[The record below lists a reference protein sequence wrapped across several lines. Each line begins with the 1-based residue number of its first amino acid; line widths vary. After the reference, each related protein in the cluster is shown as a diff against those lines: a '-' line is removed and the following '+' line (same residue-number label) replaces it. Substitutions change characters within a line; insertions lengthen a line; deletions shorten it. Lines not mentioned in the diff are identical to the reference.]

1 MQHPNRATMRQAQP
15 ALTIRVGFAA
25 KIPPCVRFTCV
36 RSKNLVALHKRPSY
50 MVAYHKVLTKFSP
63 HFKKSNLQELSMT
76 TDPFSRQVQDFTR
89 QAQEM
94 FSAGKDA
101 KIPEN
106 MSAFAE
112 DAVAKTRDAYN
123 KMNHVTKDNAKVM
136 EDVMLTAQAGAKS
149 IGEKLMANTLANT
162 EAAFDAAQAMAKAK
176 TFPEIARL
184 QANYWQQQFAAVGA
198 QQKELFELSSKV
210 AKQTFDTV
218 GSATAKSF
226 EQMKKAG

>member
-1 MQHPNRATMRQAQP
+1 MNDA
-15 ALTIRVGFAA
+15 
-25 KIPPCVRFTCV
+25 FT
-36 RSKNLVALHKRPSY
+36 
-50 MVAYHKVLTKFSP
+50 
-63 HFKKSNLQELSMT
+63 
-76 TDPFSRQVQDFTR
+76 RQVQDFTK

-112 DAVAKTRDAYN
+112 DAVAKSRDAYN
-123 KMNHVTKDNAKVM
+123 KVASVTKDNVKVA

-149 IGEKLMANTLANT
+149 IGEKIIANTLANT
-162 EAAFDAAQAMAKAK
+162 EAAFDAAQAIAKAK

-184 QANYWQQQFAAVGA
+184 QANYWQQQFATAGA
-198 QQKELFELSSKV
+198 QTKELFDLSTKV
-210 AKQTFDTV
+210 AKQTFETV

-226 EQMKKAG
+226 EQIKKVN